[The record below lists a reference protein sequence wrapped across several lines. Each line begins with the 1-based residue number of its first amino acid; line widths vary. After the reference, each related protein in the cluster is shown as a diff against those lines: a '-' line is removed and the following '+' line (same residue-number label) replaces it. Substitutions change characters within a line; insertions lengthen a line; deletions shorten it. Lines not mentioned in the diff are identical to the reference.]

1 MRGDLHE
8 VELIPMVDAKL
19 GQSSVWVQTKLALK
33 RRDGGKLIKLN
44 QSVLGLYRAHLVR
57 IDIMEDR
64 LSLAR
69 ILNKTLHRVSDKG
82 VGEHVRDVEE
92 VLGDDV
98 GGAPEVKV
106 RQLICLR
113 GQC

>member
-1 MRGDLHE
+1 
-8 VELIPMVDAKL
+8 
-19 GQSSVWVQTKLALK
+19 
-33 RRDGGKLIKLN
+33 
-44 QSVLGLYRAHLVR
+44 
-57 IDIMEDR
+57 MEDR

-69 ILNKTLHRVSDKG
+69 VLNKTLHWVSDKG

-106 RQLICLR
+106 RQLICLSTMFEKVNICSLPSGTCQISPSGTSQRRTRRPGR
-113 GQC
+113 GTRSRGL

>member
-1 MRGDLHE
+1 
-8 VELIPMVDAKL
+8 
-19 GQSSVWVQTKLALK
+19 
-33 RRDGGKLIKLN
+33 
-44 QSVLGLYRAHLVR
+44 
-57 IDIMEDR
+57 MEDR

-113 GQC
+113 TMFEKKLNICILHFVTSQISPFVTSQRRTRRPGHGTRSRGL